1 MSVVGSSPV
10 LEQIQQLRA
19 ELDHHN
25 YQYHVLDNPVI
36 SDNEYNAKFRKLQ
49 TLEAAH
55 PQHHSDSSPTQKV
68 GGFVVSKLQS
78 VSHDVPML
86 SLGNAFEDDDMVRFD
101 EFVRS
106 ELGVDEVEYSV
117 EPKYDGLAGSVK
129 YLNGLLDQGA
139 TRGDGMTGENITH
152 NVRTIKNLPL
162 KLTGDFPPELEIR
175 GEAYMSLAGFEKMN
189 EDLVEQGIK
198 PYANPRNAAAGAMR
212 QLDSKVTA
220 TRPMAFCAYVI
231 AQCPGRTFESH
242 AEAMAALA
250 SWGIPVTKDLKVV
263 KGFAGAKAAY
273 QDFEA
278 RRASLPYEIDGVVF
292 KVNKLA
298 DQQELG
304 FVSREPRWA
313 RAWKFP
319 AQEENT
325 VLEAV
330 DCQVGRTGQ
339 MTPVARLSPVKVG
352 GVTVSNAT
360 LFNWKRVALY
370 DLHVRD
376 TGIIRRAGDVI
387 PQFMGVIESK
397 RPDGA
402 VKVLAPTEC
411 PCCCSPVVIE
421 KSTMYCTGDYNC
433 SAQREEKIIYAAGRT
448 RLDIDTLGSG
458 TVELLCEKGLVHDL
472 ADVYALTIED
482 VLSLPSFAEKSAT
495 KLIEAIEA
503 SKNPTLQR
511 FIEALGIRHVG
522 TSTSKI
528 LASNFADFDALCAAT
543 YDQLFALEDV
553 GDITATSILKALAP
567 GAKIRVM
574 TERMRELG
582 VVVQAKSEK
591 GSSLSG
597 KTYVITGTLQSM
609 SRDQA
614 VARLEACGAR
624 VSGSVSRK
632 TTGLILGVETG
643 GKSSNKLSKAREL
656 GVTPLS
662 EDDLLALLG

>member
-1 MSVVGSSPV
+1 MSVVESSPV
-10 LEQIQQLRA
+10 FEQIQQLRA

-36 SDNEYNAKFRKLQ
+36 SDNEYNAKFKKLH

-55 PQHHSDSSPTQKV
+55 PQYQSDSSPTQKV
-68 GGFVVSKLQS
+68 GGFVASKLQP

-86 SLGNAFEDDDMVRFD
+86 SLGNAFEDDDMLSFD
-101 EFVRS
+101 AAVRS
-106 ELGVDEVEYSV
+106 ELGIDEIEYTV

-129 YLNGLLDQGA
+129 YLNGLLHQGA
-139 TRGDGMTGENITH
+139 TRGDGTTGENITH

-162 KLTGDFPPELEIR
+162 KLVGDYPPELEIR
-175 GEAYMSLAGFEKMN
+175 GEAYMSLSGFEKMN
-189 EDLVEQGIK
+189 EELVEQGIK

-220 TRPMAFCAYVI
+220 TRPMVFCAYVI
-231 AQCPGRTFESH
+231 AQCHGRSFESH
-242 AEAMAALA
+242 TDAMAALA
-250 SWGIPVTKDLKVV
+250 SWGIPVTKDLKVI
-263 KGFAGAKAAY
+263 KGFAAAKAAY

-278 RRASLPYEIDGVVF
+278 KRADLPYEIDGVVF

-325 VLEAV
+325 ILEDV

-352 GVTVSNAT
+352 GVTVANAT

-370 DLHVRD
+370 DLHLKD

-397 RPDGA
+397 RPVGA
-402 VKVLAPTEC
+402 VKVQTPTEC
-411 PCCCSPVVIE
+411 PCCGSPVVTE

-433 SAQREEKIIYAAGRT
+433 SAQREEKIIHAAGRT

-458 TVELLCEKGLVHDL
+458 TAELLCEKGLVHDL
-472 ADVYALTIED
+472 ADLYALTMAD

-511 FIEALGIRHVG
+511 FIEALGVRHVG
-522 TSTSKI
+522 TGTSKI

-543 YDQLFALEDV
+543 YDQLIALEDV
-553 GDITATSILKALAP
+553 GDITATSFLKAFAP

-597 KTYVITGTLQSM
+597 KTYVLTGTLQSM

-614 VARLEACGAR
+614 IARLEACGAR
-624 VSGSVSRK
+624 VSGSVSAK
-632 TTGLILGVETG
+632 TTGIICGVDTG
-643 GKSSNKLSKAREL
+643 GKSGKKLSKAREL
-656 GVTPLS
+656 GLDPLT